1 MAMRT
6 ATPWWL
12 SLIYVIGLG
21 LLFAGERAF
30 SHTTWHPVA
39 TGLGALIVVGVTALR
54 VWATLGT
61 RGARRRVE
69 RTLLYCHVGAG
80 LALLLYT
87 LTTTFGMGLIGLGDL
102 DVKAAARFQTAMT
115 VLWSI
120 ALIASLI
127 PLFMIEMSMGTAKR
141 ERFALRG
148 AGDEDEAVEY
158 FRVRELS
165 LSGLSVALAAAFL
178 MVTCNVATE
187 RNVRKDVSY
196 FKTASPGS
204 STRAIVQNQADVIKV
219 LLFFPEVNEVKE
231 EVRAYFESLNASTKK
246 IQIEMHDRMVAASLA
261 EKYRVTKDG
270 VIVLIKGDKSEN
282 VEVDT
287 DMEKARRGKSKLR
300 NLDREVNAKL
310 LKIVREKRKVYLT
323 VGHGELNDPDSV
335 APDLK
340 GKMPERRVSVFRRRF
355 TDLQYEIKELGA
367 IDLAQGGVPTDASI
381 VVVLAPTQALQPAEL
396 EALGAYLDRGGRLLM
411 ALDPRGQ
418 ASFGPLEGK
427 LGVGLER
434 GFVTDDKAYL
444 RQRGGLADRRWAM
457 TTQFSAHA
465 STTTLSRS
473 ADKGGLLLI
482 ESGVLREKDF
492 TTTGQKPKRTFVIRT
507 QASSWLDL
515 PTDADAQGNFTFDEA
530 TEKRERFPVAAA
542 VEGPALDAEGK
553 EKPPEAPKELS
564 DPEHGKNEDK
574 SGFRAVVFADGDLF
588 ADLMIQGAMGTVV
601 QMVSDPLLDD
611 VVKWLGGEE
620 VFAGEVVSEEDVAI
634 RHTKSA
640 DAVWFTLTIVG
651 APLLVLVL
659 GLTGTWLRRRKS
671 PVKAGRAEVRS

>member
-12 SLIYVIGLG
+12 SLIYVVGLG

-30 SHTTWHPVA
+30 SHTSWHPIA

-80 LALLLYT
+80 FALVLYA
-87 LTTTFGMGLIGLGDL
+87 LTTNFGMGLIGLGDL
-102 DVKAAARFQTAMT
+102 DVKGAERFRTAMT

-148 AGDEDEAVEY
+148 QGDEDEAVEY
-158 FRVRELS
+158 YRVRELS

-196 FKTASPGS
+196 FKTASPGA
-204 STRAIVQNQADVIKV
+204 STRAIVANQGEPIKV

-231 EVRAYFESLNASTKK
+231 EVRAYFDALNASTKK
-246 IQIEMHDRMVAASLA
+246 IQVEMHDRLVAASLA

-270 VIVLIKGDKSEN
+270 VIVLVRGDKNEN
-282 VEVDT
+282 IEVDT

-300 NLDREVNAKL
+300 NLDREVNTKL

-340 GKMPERRVSVFRRRF
+340 GKLPERRVSVFRRRF

-396 EALGAYLDRGGRLLM
+396 DALGAYLDRGGRLLM

-418 ASFGPLEGK
+418 ATFGSLEGK
-427 LGVGLER
+427 LGVGLDQ
-434 GFVTDDKAYL
+434 GFITDDKAYL
-444 RQRGGLADRRWAM
+444 RQRGGPADKRWAL

-482 ESGVLREKDF
+482 ESGVLREKEF
-492 TTTGQKPKRTFVIRT
+492 TTTGQKPKRTYVIRT

-515 PTDADAQGNFTFDEA
+515 PTATEPTGNFTFDEG
-530 TEKRERFPVAAA
+530 TEKRERYTIAAA

-553 EKPPEAPKELS
+553 EKPPEAPKQVN
-564 DPEHGKNEDK
+564 DPEFGKDK
-574 SGFRAVVFADGDLF
+574 DQSGFRAVVFADGDLF

-611 VVKWLGGEE
+611 VVRWLGGEE

-634 RHTKSA
+634 RHTKSE

-671 PVKAGRAEVRS
+671 PVKAGRTEVRS

>member
-12 SLIYVIGLG
+12 SLIYVVGLG

-30 SHTTWHPVA
+30 SHTSWHPIA

-80 LALLLYT
+80 FALVLYA
-87 LTTTFGMGLIGLGDL
+87 LTTNFGMGLIGLGDL
-102 DVKAAARFQTAMT
+102 DVKGAERFRTAMT

-148 AGDEDEAVEY
+148 QGDEDEAVEY
-158 FRVRELS
+158 YRVRELS

-196 FKTASPGS
+196 FKTASPGA
-204 STRAIVQNQADVIKV
+204 STRAIVANQGEPIKV

-231 EVRAYFESLNASTKK
+231 EVRAYFDALNASTKK
-246 IQIEMHDRMVAASLA
+246 IQVEMHDRLVAASLA

-270 VIVLIKGDKSEN
+270 VIVLVRGDKNEN
-282 VEVDT
+282 IEVDT

-300 NLDREVNAKL
+300 NLDREVNTKL

-340 GKMPERRVSVFRRRF
+340 GKLPERRVSVFRRRF

-396 EALGAYLDRGGRLLM
+396 DALGAYLDRGGRLLM

-418 ASFGPLEGK
+418 ATFGSLEGK
-427 LGVGLER
+427 LGVGLDQ
-434 GFVTDDKAYL
+434 GFITDDKAYL
-444 RQRGGLADRRWAM
+444 RQRGGPADKRWAL

-482 ESGVLREKDF
+482 ESGVLREKEF
-492 TTTGQKPKRTFVIRT
+492 TTTGQKPKRTYVIRT

-515 PTDADAQGNFTFDEA
+515 PTATEPTGNFTFDEG
-530 TEKRERFPVAAA
+530 TEKRERYTIAAA

-553 EKPPEAPKELS
+553 EKPPEAPKEVN
-564 DPEHGKNEDK
+564 DPEFGKDK
-574 SGFRAVVFADGDLF
+574 DQSGFRAVVFADGDLF

-611 VVKWLGGEE
+611 VVRWLGGEE

-634 RHTKSA
+634 RHTKSE